1 MYDKG
6 YYEKHQDGSYQ
17 SASRILRFLNT
28 LIRFETVIDFGCGM
42 GTWGVAA
49 KELGA
54 RRYIGIDQHEY
65 DISYMQIDPSEYW
78 EKNLQL
84 PIHVEHFYDLA
95 ICVEVAEHIPEDYAN
110 TLIDN
115 ICLGSETI
123 LFSAALPYQGGTGHV
138 NEQPCSYWVN
148 KFLIKGYKPIDCI
161 RPIFWNDAQV
171 EVWYRNNCMLYVTE
185 KASERIK
192 VHLPAISFPSDI
204 VHPQML
210 TRILH
215 KRGLL

>member
-6 YYEKHQDGSYQ
+6 YYKKHQDGSYQ
-17 SASRILRFLNT
+17 SASRILRFLKT
-28 LIRFETVIDFGCGM
+28 LLHFETVIDFGCGM

-54 RRYIGIDQHEY
+54 RRYIGIDQHKY
-65 DISYMQIDPSEYW
+65 DISYMQIDSSEYW
-78 EKNLQL
+78 ENNLQL
-84 PIHVEHFYDLA
+84 PIYIEHCYDLA
-95 ICVEVAEHIPEDYAN
+95 ICVEVAEHIPEDSVN

-115 ICLGSETI
+115 ICLGSEI
-123 LFSAALPYQGGTGHV
+123 VLFSAALPYQGGTGHI
-138 NEQPCSYWVN
+138 NEQSCSYWVN
-148 KFLIKGYKPIDCI
+148 KFLIRGYKPIDCI
-161 RPIFWNDAQV
+161 RPTFWNDEQV
-171 EVWYRNNCMLYVTE
+171 EVWYRNNCILYVTE

-192 VHLPAISFPSDI
+192 AHLPAISFPTDI

-215 KRGLL
+215 KRGLQ